1 MTSNPANLSRRM
13 ALIVVSSAVVAGVMT
28 SAPIA
33 QAEPAPVN
41 SPMLLGT
48 DTSSTGAS
56 ANTRGEVSG
65 ASTRG
70 RSATLAKTG
79 AGPSGIAVDVFGN
92 VYTANSRSNNVTK
105 ITASGKSSILGTTGK
120 KPRGIAV
127 DPSGNVYTSNLGSNN
142 VTKITPKGVSK
153 VLGSTGNKPI
163 DIALDS
169 AGNVYTTNYGSNSVT
184 KITPSGVSSKL
195 GNTGSRPLGIVLDK
209 QRNVFTAN
217 EGSNSVTKITPSGVS
232 SKFGKTGSW
241 PQGIA
246 IDAARNIYT
255 ANWNSRNVT
264 KITPTRS
271 STTLGRTG
279 RRPIGIVVDPY
290 GTVFT
295 TNNGSNS
302 VSQISRGGSSQ
313 IIARTGKR
321 PIGIASDAAGFL
333 YTANFGSNS
342 VTEVFPKPR
351 TSSGTIK
358 LNTVTV
364 RSPRNRDA
372 WIIPFWNDVYRSK
385 ASCRKAFPAVRAA
398 INQNADPAVQKVSA
412 TSCMAVGGVN
422 YNYQIA
428 ETELTVAQWVTFL
441 NTVDPMGHN
450 RHRLWDAAQ
459 SSRVWPKYGSV
470 NRNIRA
476 PKGQRYYVASP
487 EWANKPYNVADF
499 TRAARLSNA
508 IDNGRVSRKST
519 SRVRTVKGKR
529 LVRTTYTIRLS
540 AKTETGMYT
549 MSNRKATRNSA
560 KGFAVSSQDE
570 WIKAAYFD
578 PKGGGKHSYWD
589 YPTNPGRFVPCPVDE
604 SGCKAG
610 GQPNATQ
617 LNAKGNVTNAKSQP
631 LASFESVPGVA
642 PDWCPSQFTTTQCAK
657 TPFPKLAKIYV
668 GNMSSVGQART
679 RSPWGTLDQG
689 GNVVEITDTI
699 SPPPPG
705 GKTSIVWRRWHGGV
719 VTATAYQMWLSA
731 VGVTPQTVPGYA
743 VNPWRGIR
751 LVVKGK

>member
-1 MTSNPANLSRRM
+1 MKRV
-13 ALIVVSSAVVAGVMT
+13 ALIAMSSVVTMGVLT
-28 SAPIA
+28 SAPPT
-33 QAEPAPVN
+33 QAAPAPN
-41 SPMLLGT
+41 S
-48 DTSSTGAS
+48 SSMFGLAEVGGAKS
-56 ANTRGEVSG
+56 SLDTRGEISG
-65 ASTRG
+65 RSVRG
-70 RSATLAKTG
+70 RSTTLAKTG
-79 AGPSGIAVDVFGN
+79 KGPTGIVVDVFGN
-92 VYTANSRSNNVTK
+92 VYTANSGSNNVTK
-105 ITASGKSSILGTTGK
+105 ISASGKSRILGRTGK

-142 VTKITPKGVSK
+142 VTKISPRGVSK
-153 VLGSTGNKPI
+153 VLGTTGNKPI

-169 AGNVYTTNYGSNSVT
+169 SGNVYTTNYADSTVT
-184 KITPSGVSSKL
+184 KITPGGASSTL
-195 GNTGSRPLGIVLDK
+195 GNTGSRPLGIVLDR
-209 QRNVFTAN
+209 QRNVYTAN
-217 EGSNSVTKITPSGVS
+217 EGSNSVTKITPGGVS
-232 SKFGKTGSW
+232 STLGKTGGW
-241 PQGIA
+241 PQAIA
-246 IDAARNIYT
+246 IDASRNLYT
-255 ANWNSRNVT
+255 ANWNTRNVS
-264 KITPTRS
+264 KITPGGKS
-271 STTLGRTG
+271 SILGKTG
-279 RRPIGIVVDPY
+279 RRPIGVTVGPHGD
-290 GTVFT
+290 VFT

-302 VSQISRGGSSQ
+302 VSQIGRRGSSQ

-321 PIGIASDAAGFL
+321 PMGIASDAAGFL
-333 YTANFGSNS
+333 YVANFGSNS

-351 TSSGTIK
+351 TSSKTIT
-358 LNTVTV
+358 LNTVSV

-372 WIIPFWNDVYRSK
+372 WIIPFWNDVYRTK
-385 ASCRKAFPAVRAA
+385 AQCRKAFPAVRAA
-398 INQNADPAVQKVSA
+398 IKQNADPAVQKVSA

-441 NTVDPMGHN
+441 NAVDPLGHN

-470 NRNIRA
+470 NRNPRA
-476 PKGQRYYVASP
+476 PRGQRYYVASP

-499 TRAARLSNA
+499 TRGARLANA
-508 IDNGRVSRKST
+508 IDNGRLIKKST

-540 AKTETGMYT
+540 AQTETGMYT
-549 MSNRKATRNSA
+549 MSNRKATRNSTN
-560 KGFAVSSQDE
+560 GFAVSSQDE

-578 PKGGGKHSYWD
+578 PKGGGKYSYWD
-589 YPTNPGRFVPCPVDE
+589 YPTNPGKFVPCPVDV
-604 SGCKAG
+604 SGCAEG
-610 GQPNATQ
+610 GQPNQTK
-617 LNAKGNVTNAKSQP
+617 LNAKGNVTNAGAQP
-631 LASFESVPGVA
+631 LASFEAVPGVA
-642 PDWCPSQFTTTQCAK
+642 PDWCPSQFTSAQCAK